1 MSNEQD
7 PLGDPGKSLITI
19 GILVFMIPIWI
30 DMVSTLWFLFIV
42 GPVLALVGVLI
53 KSAQSGESMSRL
65 LAVGVNQ
72 FENTEMAI
80 LPTSIGV
87 DFLEKVVGIADNPDT
102 TVMPIG
108 KQPAGTHPTMGGVL
122 ETEFS
127 SQGSSYASNSNRGE
141 FQPDSY
147 DEFGEHGHESVL
159 PISDR
164 DPVSTWYNPED
175 EWHNPVRYW

>member
-1 MSNEQD
+1 MVAHPFGSSMAKEQ
-7 PLGDPGKSLITI
+7 DPGKSLMTI
-19 GILVFMIPIWI
+19 GFLVGMIPIYTES
-30 DMVSTLWFLFIV
+30 VPTLWPLFIV
-42 GPVLALVGVLI
+42 GAVLFLI
-53 KSAQSGESMSRL
+53 GLIIKASQTGDTLGRSF
-65 LAVGVNQ
+65 AVGVNPH
-72 FENTEMAI
+72 
-80 LPTSIGV
+80 LPTSKGV
-87 DFLEKVVGIADNPDT
+87 DFLERVVNIADNPNT
-102 TVMPIG
+102 STMPIG

-122 ETEFS
+122 KTEFS
-127 SQGSSYASNSNRGE
+127 SQGSSYASNSNRGD

>member
-1 MSNEQD
+1 MVAHPFGSSMAKEQD
-7 PLGDPGKSLITI
+7 PGKTLMTI
-19 GILVFMIPIWI
+19 GFLVGMIPIYTES
-30 DMVSTLWFLFIV
+30 VPTLWPLFIV
-42 GPVLALVGVLI
+42 GAVLFLI
-53 KSAQSGESMSRL
+53 GLIIKASQTGDTLGRSF
-65 LAVGVNQ
+65 AVGVNPH
-72 FENTEMAI
+72 
-80 LPTSIGV
+80 LPTSKGV
-87 DFLEKVVGIADNPDT
+87 DFLERVVNIADNPNT
-102 TVMPIG
+102 STMPIG

-122 ETEFS
+122 KTEFS
-127 SQGSSYASNSNRGE
+127 SQGSSYASNSNRGD